1 MLLHISLHGCFRLI
15 CSVFL
20 DLLTQIEG
28 STFGGWLCDLMH
40 ISSYSH
46 FLCVFVCVCACVISQ
61 GDSLVGLDHE
71 QWVYRLEQPT
81 RKLHSKSA
89 FHQWLIL
96 KLPVCPT
103 CVCVCVCETPSTR
116 TILSPHILFWLDDR
130 LMENILTWTWNNYI
144 SDLISALISPCR
156 EITVWRQSLMLINT
170 CRVFSIAELRTILHL
185 FIMFLKSS
193 LLSLY
198 HFVIYHFIKIL

>member
-1 MLLHISLHGCFRLI
+1 MLKLTCSVGLDACVQEQHTHLVSSSSSSLSWLFWKDCYLLSLAVTQIVTHITIISMLLHISLHGCFRLI

-103 CVCVCVCETPSTR
+103 CVCVCLWDAQHQNHTFP
-116 TILSPHILFWLDDR
+116 P
-130 LMENILTWTWNNYI
+130 Y
-144 SDLISALISPCR
+144 
-156 EITVWRQSLMLINT
+156 
-170 CRVFSIAELRTILHL
+170 
-185 FIMFLKSS
+185 S
-193 LLSLY
+193 LLAGWPANGEHPDLDL
-198 HFVIYHFIKIL
+198 K